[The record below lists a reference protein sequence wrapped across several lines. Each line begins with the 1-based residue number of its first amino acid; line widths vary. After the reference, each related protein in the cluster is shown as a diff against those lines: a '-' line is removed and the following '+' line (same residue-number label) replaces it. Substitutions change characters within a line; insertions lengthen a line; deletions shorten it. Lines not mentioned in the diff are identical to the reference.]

1 MNSKSIRSKFW
12 LLLVCLVSSI
22 AVSAQSFEANGKV
35 IDAADQQPIPGV
47 AVVVKGT
54 TLGTV
59 TDFDGNFAIK
69 VENGQTLVFSFIG
82 YSTVEIPAA
91 KAMAVSLES
100 DSQELE
106 DVVVVGYGVA
116 RKNDLT
122 GSVTAIKPDEKN
134 KGLVT
139 N

>member
-69 VENGQTLVFSFIG
+69 VENGQTLVFSF
-82 YSTVEIPAA
+82 
-91 KAMAVSLES
+91 
-100 DSQELE
+100 
-106 DVVVVGYGVA
+106 A
-116 RKNDLT
+116 RERLA
-122 GSVTAIKPDEKN
+122 GA
-134 KGLVT
+134 
-139 N
+139 